1 MSDAY
6 RVLIFLNG
14 NRGLRVLSALASSQ
28 HEIVG
33 VVWHGENIEVDSIR
47 RVSGP
52 QTPILKVTV
61 GQWGPVEDLAK
72 TLNPDVG
79 VVAGFSFLV
88 PQALFEYARFGFV
101 NLHAGALPK
110 YRGGSPLN
118 WQLINGEP
126 IAGVSVL
133 EMTCGLDDGRVV
145 GSDEIPIG
153 EFDTIKDLHE
163 MAESCFIV
171 LISQILDN
179 LPSALANAL
188 PQSEAD
194 ACYWHQ
200 RSDADGR
207 IRVWQQSA
215 VEVERMVRALT
226 FPYPGAWVERSG
238 EMIRLFEVRIP
249 RHKYSGTP
257 GRVVRLKGENPILI
271 LREGSLELMK
281 WNLPLGVKELANG
294 DFIT

>member
-33 VVWHGENIEVDSIR
+33 VIWHGDSIEVDSIR

-72 TLNPDVG
+72 TLNPDLG

-88 PQALFEYARFGFV
+88 PQALFKNARFGFV

-153 EFDTIKDLHE
+153 EFDTIADLHE
-163 MAESCFIV
+163 LAESRFVV

-226 FPYPGAWVERSG
+226 SPYPGAWGERG
-238 EMIRLFEVRIP
+238 GATIRLLEVRIP
-249 RHKYSGTP
+249 RRKYGGTP
-257 GRVVRLKGENPILI
+257 GRVLKFKGENPILI
-271 LREGSLELMK
+271 LREGSLELIK
-281 WNLPLGVKELANG
+281 WNLPPGVKELANG
-294 DFIT
+294 DYIT